1 MMMAPPLARP
11 PPTRYPLWK
20 FEGCILGGPRNAPV
34 GMPSSA
40 RDPSLS
46 VFFFFFSLFL
56 SFLLFSFLL
65 DLLCSHGFSPVPP
78 PCFPFLSS
86 LFFSPFLC
94 LISFFACGSR
104 TMTLFVCDTRKQADA
119 VQVSVGR

>member
-46 VFFFFFSLFL
+46 VFFFFSLSSFLFFCFLFCWTFSALTVSPQCPPHVFPFSRHFSSHRSCVLYRFSL
-56 SFLLFSFLL
+56 
-65 DLLCSHGFSPVPP
+65 
-78 PCFPFLSS
+78 
-86 LFFSPFLC
+86 
-94 LISFFACGSR
+94 
-104 TMTLFVCDTRKQADA
+104 ADP
-119 VQVSVGR
+119 GP